1 MNATGPQYSDLP
13 RLCAEVRRSPSPERA
28 AVIHKLVLSKPPN
41 YDYRLA
47 FIVARIL
54 SSTRLKK
61 RAKWCDLAKRLIKN
75 PGVSNRLIDQSM
87 KLISLQKKEGLR
99 PQSH

>member
-1 MNATGPQYSDLP
+1 MAAAELTYFDLP
-13 RLCAEVRRSPSPERA
+13 RLCAEVRRSPSLERA
-28 AVIHKLVLSKPPN
+28 AVIHKLILSKPPN

-47 FIVARIL
+47 FLVARVL

-61 RAKWCDLAKRLIKN
+61 RAKWCNLAKWLIQN

-87 KLISLQKKEGLR
+87 RLISLQKREGMR
-99 PQSH
+99 PRAK